1 MVQGAVLAA
10 SGAATNFK
18 GLAVCRF
25 FLGVFEAPINPG
37 LIVITST
44 YWTTKEQPRRIGFWY
59 SAVSI
64 LNMIKT
70 MAIYGIAHM
79 DVSSVGLWK
88 EEDL

>member
-1 MVQGAVLAA
+1 MIQGAVLAA

-37 LIVITST
+37 LIIITST
-44 YWTTKEQPRRIGFWY
+44 YWTTKEQPRRIGIWY

-70 MAIYGIAHM
+70 IATYGIAHM
-79 DVSSVGLWK
+79 NVSFVGLCK
-88 EEDL
+88 QTNL